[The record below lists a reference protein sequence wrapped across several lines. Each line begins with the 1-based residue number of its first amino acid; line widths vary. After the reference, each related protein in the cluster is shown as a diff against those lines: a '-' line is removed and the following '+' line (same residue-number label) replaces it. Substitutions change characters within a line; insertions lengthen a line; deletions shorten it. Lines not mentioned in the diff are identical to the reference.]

1 MNNNITLKMIS
12 KEEAVIR
19 LAPTIAKCY
28 QLCGQYF
35 KPDHPLDVFT
45 ADFYEMTKMQH
56 PAVTV
61 ETIQMALLKG
71 ITGAYGDFVGLS
83 VVNMV
88 RFVTEHL
95 KPKTPQVN
103 CQQTDEG
110 EEPKLLERNK
120 FTDSCSFIAT
130 MYDIYKSNKTA
141 DYLGGW
147 DMAHAFMRENNLFDD
162 TNAVPVDDVI
172 DRLCG
177 ELLQKRTLLNKIE
190 INERVMAMRRERDAH
205 QDVSNEMHKLS
216 VLRQFDSW
224 ILRGYSKIQV
234 TGIIEERRPA

>member
-1 MNNNITLKMIS
+1 MNNNVTLKMIS
-12 KEEAVIR
+12 KDEAVIR

-45 ADFYEMTKMQH
+45 ADFYEMILLQH
-56 PAVTV
+56 PAVTI

-71 ITGAYGDFVGLS
+71 ITGAYGEFVGLS

-103 CQQTDEG
+103 CQQADEG
-110 EEPKLLERNK
+110 EEPKLIARNK

-130 MYDIYKSNKTA
+130 MYDIYKSSNTA

-147 DMAHAFMRENNLFDD
+147 DMACAFMRENNLFDD
-162 TNAVPVDDVI
+162 TTALPVDDIV
-172 DRLCG
+172 DKLCG

-190 INERVMAMRRERDAH
+190 INEHVMAIRREREQH
-205 QDVSNEMHKLS
+205 RDVRTAIEKLS

-224 ILRGYSKIQV
+224 IRKGYDKTQV
-234 TGIIEERRPA
+234 TGIIEKRRSE